1 MPRAATLR
9 SVAIDALLAGVA
21 IGAGL
26 VQCATRNFAELG
38 PRPPADELAT
48 APDALGLLLVAIAG
62 LAVLGRRRLPLA
74 ALALTC
80 AAAIAAIALGYGVI
94 VHLGPAA
101 VLYAIAE
108 RSSAA
113 QRRWGAAL
121 AASAFAAVAAL
132 EWQVLDARGDFAIDA
147 ILWGGAWAAGA
158 QRRVAR
164 RHEAQRR
171 RDGLRLAAAEERA
184 RIARELHDSAGHA
197 ITNILAHA
205 GAARVL
211 RERDPARA
219 DAAIET
225 VEALARRTIDEID
238 QIVGALRDERDG
250 DLRPLPR
257 LGDVAELV
265 ERHRAAGLSVAL
277 AVAGDRELPAA
288 LDRAAYR
295 IVQEALTNAARH
307 GDGAARI
314 EVRFAADALE
324 LTVANAPAGER
335 ATRAGGGRGLTGM
348 RERAKLLGGMLTV
361 DDADG
366 SFVVRARLPYD
377 GGGRDG

>member
-1 MPRAATLR
+1 MTDAARLRA
-9 SVAIDALLAGVA
+9 VAVDALLAGVVIA
-21 IGAGL
+21 VGL
-26 VQCATRNFAELG
+26 VQYATRNFAELG
-38 PRPPADELAT
+38 PRPPADALAT
-48 APDALGLLLVAIAG
+48 APDALGLLLVAVAG
-62 LAVLGRRRLPLA
+62 LAVLGRRRVPLA

-80 AAAIAAIALGYGVI
+80 AAAVAALALGYGVI

-108 RSSAA
+108 QSSTA

-121 AASAFAAVAAL
+121 AATAFVPVAVL
-132 EWQVLDARGDFAIDA
+132 EWQVLEARGDFAIDA
-147 ILWGGAWAAGA
+147 ILWSGAWAAGA

-164 RHEAQRR
+164 GHAAQRR
-171 RDGLRLAAAEERA
+171 RHELQLATVEERA

-197 ITNILAHA
+197 ITTILAHA

-225 VEALARRTIDEID
+225 VETLARRTIDEID
-238 QIVGALRDERDG
+238 QIVGALRDEGGG

-265 ERHRAAGLSVAL
+265 ERHRAGGLPVTL
-277 AVAGDRELPAA
+277 AVTGDRELPAA

-295 IVQEALTNAARH
+295 IVQEALTNATRH
-307 GDGAARI
+307 GDGAARVEI
-314 EVRFAADALE
+314 RFAADALE
-324 LTVANAPAGER
+324 LTVANATAADR
-335 ATRAGGGRGLTGM
+335 TTRAGGGRGLTGM

-366 SFVVRARLPYD
+366 SFVVHARLPYD
-377 GGGRDG
+377 GGRT